1 MIVLNPLKNL
11 GQFRNWYR
19 SVPCPQEAL
28 CCGWVREFI
37 LRLTAVLAS
46 SFVCTL
52 PVVCALVAFIA
63 WNSLSPREELTFSL
77 SVSKPVNSHTLSER
91 SLLGIK

>member
-1 MIVLNPLKNL
+1 MPWLFVLLTLVCLLSAQRNGIGHVMIALNPLKNL
-11 GQFRNWYR
+11 GQFRNWYK

-52 PVVCALVAFIA
+52 PVVCALIFPLCVKACQ
-63 WNSLSPREELTFSL
+63 
-77 SVSKPVNSHTLSER
+77 
-91 SLLGIK
+91 